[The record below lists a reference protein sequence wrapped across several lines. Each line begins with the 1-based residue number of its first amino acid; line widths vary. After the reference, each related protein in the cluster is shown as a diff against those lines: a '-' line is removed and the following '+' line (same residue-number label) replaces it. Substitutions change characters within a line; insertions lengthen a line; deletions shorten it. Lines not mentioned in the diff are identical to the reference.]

1 MKPSKQPNLFTSM
14 LPYLLAASVFVA
26 LTLIRDAKAFGMF
39 DCGDEPPHPA
49 MQNGMPVP
57 PGDSAESKS
66 MGGHPRMW
74 EHRAPFADL
83 NLSEAQQ
90 KQVKAITEAER
101 TTVCE
106 KHKALRA
113 NMQALHQLAAEDSF
127 DSAQARILAD
137 AQGKLLADMAFQ
149 RTETQAKIW
158 AILSKEQRQ
167 KLEEQRKRWFGAH
180 Q

>member
-1 MKPSKQPNLFTSM
+1 MKTSKQPNLFTSM

-26 LTLIRDAKAFGMF
+26 LTLIHDAKAFGMF
-39 DCGDEPPHPA
+39 DCDDKPPHPA

-57 PGDSAESKS
+57 PGGPAEGRS

-74 EHRAPFADL
+74 EQRAPFANLD
-83 NLSEAQQ
+83 LSEAQK
-90 KQVKAITEAER
+90 KQIKTITEAER

-106 KHKALRA
+106 KHKTLRA

-127 DSAQARILAD
+127 DAAQARILAD
-137 AQGKLLADMAFQ
+137 AQGKLLADLAFQ

-167 KLEEQRKRWFGAH
+167 KLEEQRKRWFSAPK
-180 Q
+180 